1 MILRFFPFLSWIE
14 TGEHA
19 ELPPNRAKTCFKT
32 PVPLWFP
39 TILLPVGCLDLL
51 HFWSLPSDKILRN
64 AKLRNFAMT
73 VGTRDSRKIIGRYNL
88 TGALEEGQLQN
99 HVAAVDMKLT
109 VKSQERATS
118 ENYHQIHTLSLHCQP
133 AWRLVPG
140 QDVCNQARFEDAV
153 GIFPEFID
161 GNLFD
166 LQKVVGWPGGP
177 GGSTQYTKSERG

>member
-1 MILRFFPFLSWIE
+1 MLNCLQIE
-14 TGEHA
+14 QRPSRVPSPCGSQQFYYLLVALVCCTSG
-19 ELPPNRAKTCFKT
+19 PP
-32 PVPLWFP
+32 
-39 TILLPVGCLDLL
+39 
-51 HFWSLPSDKILRN
+51 LPSHKILRN